1 MIEKSEQEKL
11 NNNDNN
17 NNNNNQNN
25 DENIITDSQTGEI
38 YHYASFNKHSYKIEE
53 NDEEDQNRMSKKFID
68 KLLCSDFKMY
78 YRTYELNE
86 ILYLHFKSFK
96 KIENLTYFTNLK
108 VLYLEGNLISKIEGL
123 ETLTNLTSLY
133 LHENCIEKIE
143 GLETLKNLC
152 NLNLSDNCITKIENL
167 NSCIKLQNLLIKR
180 NRIGI
185 NGESD
190 LNGLLNL
197 NNEFTVLDIS
207 DNKIEDSD
215 IIEKFLV
222 KIPNLR
228 VIYLQG
234 NECCR
239 KIKNYRKTLINKLK
253 ELRYIDDRPVFED
266 ERRFAEAFGRGG
278 YEEEKKERERYRQE
292 IKEKEE
298 KRIKD
303 FYEMVNKFKKDREG
317 ENNNE
322 EEKQKKSLT
331 EEEREKKKM
340 ELLKKLKEKNNNI
353 FSEHDVGNMPH
364 VKAKDMEKD
373 LNENEK
379 KNDNNNNN
387 NKNDDEQMPEL
398 EEVKIEEKKN
408 QEIIEEIDTSSK
420 NKNVSLNNNKFEEEK
435 NNSKEE
441 NEKNKGV
448 KIEVKESN
456 LDELD

>member
-1 MIEKSEQEKL
+1 
-11 NNNDNN
+11 
-17 NNNNNQNN
+17 
-25 DENIITDSQTGEI
+25 
-38 YHYASFNKHSYKIEE
+38 
-53 NDEEDQNRMSKKFID
+53 MSKKFID

-123 ETLTNLTSLY
+123 ETLVNLTSLY

-143 GLETLKNLC
+143 GLENLKNLC
-152 NLNLSDNCITKIENL
+152 NLNLSDNCITTIENL
-167 NSCIKLQNLLIKR
+167 NSCQKLQNLLIKR
-180 NRIGI
+180 NRIGT
-185 NGESD
+185 NGEKD

-207 DNKIEDSD
+207 ENKIEENE
-215 IIEKFLV
+215 IIDKFLI

-239 KIKNYRKTLINKLK
+239 KIKNYRKTLIFKLK

-266 ERRFAEAFGRGG
+266 ERRFAEAFGKGG
-278 YEEEKKERERYRQE
+278 YEEEKKEREKYRKE

-298 KRIKD
+298 KRIKE
-303 FYEMVNKFKKDREG
+303 FYEMVNKYKKDGNENEE
-317 ENNNE
+317 ENNN
-322 EEKQKKSLT
+322 KRKLN

-340 ELLKKLKEKNNNI
+340 ELLKKLKEKNSI
-353 FSEHDVGNMPH
+353 FNENDVGKLPH
-364 VKAKDMEKD
+364 VKASEMEK
-373 LNENEK
+373 NI
-379 KNDNNNNN
+379 NDDDNKNNNNN
-387 NKNDDEQMPEL
+387 NKNDDEKIPEL

-408 QEIIEEIDTSSK
+408 QEIIEEINTSSK
-420 NKNVSLNNNKFEEEK
+420 NNNNNKNEEEK
-435 NNSKEE
+435 NSE
-441 NEKNKGV
+441 KGV
-448 KIEVKESN
+448 KIEIKESN

>member
-1 MIEKSEQEKL
+1 MLEKL
-11 NNNDNN
+11 NNNPEYTQLASEIQSKLKVLNALIDNN
-17 NNNNNQNN
+17 NEVHEMIEKSQQEKLN
-25 DENIITDSQTGEI
+25 DENIITDSQTGET
-38 YHYASFNKHSYKIEE
+38 YHYASFNKHSYKKDE
-53 NDEEDQNRMSKKFID
+53 NEEDQNRMSKKFID

-96 KIENLTYFTNLK
+96 KIENLTFFTNLK

-167 NSCIKLQNLLIKR
+167 NSCPKLQNLLIKR
-180 NRIGI
+180 NRVGI
-185 NGESD
+185 NGEGD
-190 LNGLLNL
+190 LSGLLNL
-197 NNEFTVLDIS
+197 SPEFTVLDIS
-207 DNKIEDSD
+207 DNKIDESD
-215 IIEKFLV
+215 IVEKFLT

-253 ELRYIDDRPVFED
+253 ELRYIDDRPVFDD

-278 YEEEKKERERYRQE
+278 YEEEKKEREKYRRE

-303 FYEMVNKFKKDREG
+303 FYEMVNKFKKEREG
-317 ENNNE
+317 ENYKEDDNN
-322 EEKQKKSLT
+322 KKKGLS
-331 EEEREKKKM
+331 EEEREKKKS
-340 ELLKKLKEKNNNI
+340 NC
-353 FSEHDVGNMPH
+353 
-364 VKAKDMEKD
+364 
-373 LNENEK
+373 
-379 KNDNNNNN
+379 
-387 NKNDDEQMPEL
+387 
-398 EEVKIEEKKN
+398 
-408 QEIIEEIDTSSK
+408 SK
-420 NKNVSLNNNKFEEEK
+420 N
-435 NNSKEE
+435 
-441 NEKNKGV
+441 
-448 KIEVKESN
+448 
-456 LDELD
+456 